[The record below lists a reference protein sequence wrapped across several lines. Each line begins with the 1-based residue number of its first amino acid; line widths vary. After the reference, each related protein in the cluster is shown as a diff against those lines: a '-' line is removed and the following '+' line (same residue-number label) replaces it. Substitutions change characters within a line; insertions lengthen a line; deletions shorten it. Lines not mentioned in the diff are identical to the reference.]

1 MKYNFYLINKV
12 FNMDNKIIEKI
23 LSNIMTD
30 INLLLW
36 DYNLKATEEEIVDF
50 LCKIIERQEYK

>member
-1 MKYNFYLINKV
+1 
-12 FNMDNKIIEKI
+12 MDNKIIEKI